1 MVELSIWRQGDEP
14 EFNHNHVLCLEYNV
28 SRRDLPFYYCTFS
41 QLFSPRLFL
50 RTYYISETG
59 GDTGKGPVNNTN
71 SAPARVVLTMSH
83 GQVVKRRLPKAT
95 SRTPMTRA
103 SPFPL
108 EQRFS
113 SSDLLTCGV
122 DDSLLVPCRLR
133 GGIPRL
139 HARDARNMLP
149 PLSDN

>member
-1 MVELSIWRQGDEP
+1 MY
-14 EFNHNHVLCLEYNV
+14 LEYNV

-41 QLFSPRLFL
+41 PLLSPRLFL
-50 RTYYISETG
+50 RTYYVSGSG
-59 GDTGKGPVNNTN
+59 GGTGKGPVNNTN

-83 GQVVKRRLPKAT
+83 GQVVKRRLPEAT
-95 SRTPMTRA
+95 SGTPMTRA

-113 SSDLLTCGV
+113 SSDLLTRGV
-122 DDSLLVPCRLR
+122 DDSLPVPCRLQ
-133 GGIPRL
+133 GSLPRL

-149 PLSDN
+149 PPQ